1 MAQHA
6 RHQPRAGHD
15 GEAQL
20 LKKREGVEL
29 EPVLHDAAVGEAVEL
44 ESRERH
50 LLVSWR
56 KSLELARVGAL
67 EMDPLGDEVTFAD
80 GVLDPDPKI
89 GEALDEAGEELH
101 PRVRI
106 QRSRLQARRGVG
118 DVVRPANV
126 GLAGVVALV
135 EDLDPA
141 ARGSLVVF
149 Y

>member
-1 MAQHA
+1 
-6 RHQPRAGHD
+6 
-15 GEAQL
+15 
-20 LKKREGVEL
+20 
-29 EPVLHDAAVGEAVEL
+29 
-44 ESRERH
+44 
-50 LLVSWR
+50 
-56 KSLELARVGAL
+56 
-67 EMDPLGDEVTFAD
+67 MDPLGDEVTFTD
-80 GVLDPDPKI
+80 GVLDPDLKI

-106 QRSRLQARRGVG
+106 QRSGLQARRSVG
-118 DVVRPANV
+118 DVIRPTNV